1 MKKVYQVIECS
12 GEWEDYH
19 EWVVYTTFDRAKA
32 EYIKNTLVNREEL
45 CTDDPWYDPSWYRVD
60 CHNVDQADYS
70 EYAFLDAITKERGKL
85 KSPIFK
91 GDNI

>member
-1 MKKVYQVIECS
+1 MRKAYQVIECS

-19 EWVVYTTFDRAKA
+19 EWVVYSTFDRVKA
-32 EYIKNTLVNREEL
+32 YYIKNVLDNREVSF
-45 CTDDPWYDPSWYRVD
+45 TDDPWYEPSWYRVD
-60 CHNVDQADYS
+60 CHSIDKPDDS
-70 EYAFLDAITKERGKL
+70 TYAFLETAVKERGKL